1 MDTILGVPYS
11 SQYLD
16 VTEKIQSLTACG
28 ITSLYMILKYYKIEG
43 ISLDN
48 LVETGIRDG
57 GYSKS
62 GWLHDYLVTVF
73 NKNGIECQRKEN
85 MRSSG
90 IEEIRDSLRAGN
102 PVIISMQRFSFER
115 RIFHM
120 VVLVGIRENEKQ
132 EIVGFFYHDPAGLI
146 PADFTNLFVS
156 VGVFFQYWR
165 KMAIFPKNNTPTCH
179 LT

>member
-1 MDTILGVPYS
+1 MDTILSVPYS

-16 VTEKIQSLTACG
+16 ITKKTQSLTACG
-28 ITSLYMILKYYKIEG
+28 ITCLYMILKYYKVG
-43 ISLDN
+43 CVSLNN
-48 LVETGIRDG
+48 LVKTGIMEG

-62 GWLHDYLVTVF
+62 GWVHDYLVTVF

-85 MRSSG
+85 MGSSG
-90 IEEIRDSLRAGN
+90 IEEIRDSLKSGN

-120 VVLVGIRENEKQ
+120 VVLVGVRENEKQ
-132 EIVGFFYHDPAGLI
+132 ELVGFFYHDPAGLI
-146 PADFTNLFVS
+146 RADVTNLFVS

-165 KMAIFPKNNTPTCH
+165 KMAIFPKKY
-179 LT
+179 